1 MFTTTLMTTAPL
13 GATEMYEGKY
23 KSNDNC
29 VQQGHI
35 RTHFQSDHTSYT
47 VWWVLDIISVACSMS
62 IVLWRCSYAGST
74 FWLKC

>member
-13 GATEMYEGKY
+13 GTTEMYEGKY

-35 RTHFQSDHTSYT
+35 RTYSQSDHTYYT
-47 VWWVLDIISVACSMS
+47 VGRVLDIIPVACTMS
-62 IVLWRCSYAGST
+62 VLH
-74 FWLKC
+74 